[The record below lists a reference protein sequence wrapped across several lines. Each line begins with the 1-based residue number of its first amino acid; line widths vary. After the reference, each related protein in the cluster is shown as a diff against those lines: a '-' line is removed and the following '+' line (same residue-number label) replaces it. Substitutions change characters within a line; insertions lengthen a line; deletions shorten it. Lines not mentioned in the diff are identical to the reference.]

1 MDDINLIILVC
12 AGLTLASVF
21 TSVVAFRAGAPL
33 LLFFLVIGLIAGKDG
48 PGGITLTDGP
58 SAFLITSAALAVI
71 LFDSGFHTSLKSYR
85 QAAAPAITLATLGV
99 ALTAGLLALPAHFL
113 LGFDWPLS
121 LLLATTLSSTDAAA
135 LFFLLRVGGITI
147 RDRVRSTLEVE
158 SGTNDPVAACLA
170 LTLVDIISSH
180 HTGGWLRIGLDMA
193 LQMGGGVLLGLAG
206 GIAIVFVVNRIKLEP
221 GLYPVVVTGLAIA
234 VYALTNL
241 LDGSGFLAAYLA
253 GLVAGNAR
261 LQSAGNLRRFQ
272 DGITWLAQIGM
283 FVTLGLLA
291 RPSQFP
297 AVAFSSAALA
307 IALIFV
313 ARPIAVFI
321 CLLPFRFGKR
331 ERFFIGWVGLRG
343 AVSILL
349 ALVPVLGGVPNSE
362 LIFQISFLVVMAS
375 LVVQGWTVRPLA
387 RWLGLIV
394 PEKTGLVD
402 RVEVDLPGLTDRE
415 LVTYQ
420 LHAESAVA
428 RGRPLPRW
436 ARPLLLR
443 RSEKIQ
449 NAPRTLQ
456 AGDRVYLLVAPGQV
470 PLLDKLFGKMKDD
483 SASDSTLY
491 GDFAIGPDVTVKAL
505 RESYDLSLTGTD
517 DSLVVAELFRREFH
531 SDLEVGDRLHFG
543 AIDLIVREM
552 LDGQIVSVG
561 ISLEPAAKP
570 LEGWEKF
577 KEKLISFL
585 GLSA

>member
-1 MDDINLIILVC
+1 
-12 AGLTLASVF
+12 
-21 TSVVAFRAGAPL
+21 
-33 LLFFLVIGLIAGKDG
+33 
-48 PGGITLTDGP
+48 
-58 SAFLITSAALAVI
+58 
-71 LFDSGFHTSLKSYR
+71 
-85 QAAAPAITLATLGV
+85 
-99 ALTAGLLALPAHFL
+99 
-113 LGFDWPLS
+113 
-121 LLLATTLSSTDAAA
+121 
-135 LFFLLRVGGITI
+135 
-147 RDRVRSTLEVE
+147 
-158 SGTNDPVAACLA
+158 
-170 LTLVDIISSH
+170 
-180 HTGGWLRIGLDMA
+180 
-193 LQMGGGVLLGLAG
+193 
-206 GIAIVFVVNRIKLEP
+206 
-221 GLYPVVVTGLAIA
+221 
-234 VYALTNL
+234 
-241 LDGSGFLAAYLA
+241 
-253 GLVAGNAR
+253 
-261 LQSAGNLRRFQ
+261 
-272 DGITWLAQIGM
+272 
-283 FVTLGLLA
+283 
-291 RPSQFP
+291 
-297 AVAFSSAALA
+297 
-307 IALIFV
+307 
-313 ARPIAVFI
+313 
-321 CLLPFRFGKR
+321 
-331 ERFFIGWVGLRG
+331 
-343 AVSILL
+343 
-349 ALVPVLGGVPNSE
+349 
-362 LIFQISFLVVMAS
+362 MAS